1 MYILQILTV
10 FFICVHLTIYMCNA
24 SVCKNTKE
32 NLQTTQSV
40 TDTSTTQVTLDPKT
54 AAGGNTLEGEAQKN
68 QQNLQDDGCQT
79 LEVEFKCGQELR
91 PYTGE
96 SKYVLSVHC
105 TAFAVYWIDVVLYY
119 YIILQ

>member
-1 MYILQILTV
+1 MYIKQILTV

-24 SVCKNTKE
+24 SVCNNTKE
-32 NLQTTQSV
+32 NLQTSQTV
-40 TDTSTTQVTLDPKT
+40 TDTSTTQVSLNAKST
-54 AAGGNTLEGEAQKN
+54 AGGNTLEGTAQKN

-79 LEVEFKCGQELR
+79 REVEFKCGQELR

-105 TAFAVYWIDVVLYY
+105 TAFAVNWVDVVL
-119 YIILQ
+119 